1 MLLFKFILHLSIIL
15 SKITLEK
22 SNYMSILKPF
32 NFLFFFLISFS
43 IIGQE
48 YLEKDSPESNG
59 MSTEKLLNLNSVMH
73 SYVDNNDI
81 SAIQTAIVKNG
92 KIVHFDSYGYSD
104 ISEKDILDEGDIFR
118 IASMTKPIVSL
129 ALMILF
135 EEGKFKLDDPVYKYI
150 PEFKNLTVKKRK
162 KNKPIK
168 NDVKIIDLLRH
179 SAGFSFKGPEDY
191 RKVIDMTLEQYT
203 QDAIKTPLVYEPG
216 TQWRYSSSTDIVG
229 YLVEVLSGLR
239 LDRFLKARLFDPLG
253 MEDTFFELPKF
264 SNHRLTTLYVKENEG
279 DLVSF
284 DNKSNSPF
292 TESVILFNGSG
303 GLLSTTSDY
312 LKFCQMLL
320 NGGSFNN
327 AKIITS
333 ETIALM
339 KEDHSIGLKYKKLI
353 FGKKKGF
360 GLGFEVVK
368 ENDTKFGSKGTFGWG
383 GMFGTYF
390 RIDPVEKMVFI
401 YMTQS
406 FETYDLK
413 LSDKFRSL
421 VYESIIK

>member
-1 MLLFKFILHLSIIL
+1 M
-15 SKITLEK
+15 
-22 SNYMSILKPF
+22 YILKPF
-32 NFLFFFLISFS
+32 NFLFFFLISFL
-43 IIGQE
+43 ITGQE

-59 MSTEKLLNLNSVMH
+59 MSTEKLLNLNSIMH

-129 ALMILF
+129 ALMMLY

-292 TESVILFNGSG
+292 TENVILFNGSG

-327 AKIITS
+327 TKIITS

-339 KEDHSIGLKYKKLI
+339 KEDHSLGLKYKKLI

-390 RIDPVEKMVFI
+390 RIDPVENMVFI

-406 FETYDLK
+406 FETYNLK

>member
-1 MLLFKFILHLSIIL
+1 M
-15 SKITLEK
+15 
-22 SNYMSILKPF
+22 YILKPF

-43 IIGQE
+43 ITGQE

-129 ALMILF
+129 ALMMLY

-292 TESVILFNGSG
+292 TENVILFNGSG

-327 AKIITS
+327 TKIITS

-390 RIDPVEKMVFI
+390 RIDPVENMVFI

-406 FETYDLK
+406 FETYNLK